1 MDREE
6 ARGLLDGE
14 IAALRELAY
23 EGLRARVP
31 RIVRRRR
38 RFLWWP
44 FDYRVLA
51 SPPSEV
57 HDVTDA
63 SGELYQVETNVDW
76 DEEPGG
82 SIRVMAT
89 IAQDWDA
96 TMTDGFVI
104 APDGAIT
111 ADEVWEGS

>member
-44 FDYRVLA
+44 FDYRVLG
-51 SPPSEV
+51 SPPFEV
-57 HDVTDA
+57 HDVTGG

-82 SIRVMAT
+82 SIRVTAM
-89 IAQDWDA
+89 IDQGGDA
-96 TMTDGFVI
+96 SMQDGFVI

-111 ADEVWEGS
+111 AEEEWEGS